1 MQTIT
6 RIGARKVLHAA
17 KYFPN
22 TQTITLKCNSLT
34 YNNYLPY
41 IVDQITPTK
50 DNVTCKKCL
59 KYLT

>member
-6 RIGARKVLHAA
+6 RIGNGKVLHSAE
-17 KYFPN
+17 YLPN

-34 YNNYLPY
+34 YINYLPY
-41 IVDQITPTK
+41 IIDQITPTK

-59 KYLT
+59 SKLK